1 MYIIYS
7 SANFLNNG
15 LLKINNWAYQWK
27 MSFNPD
33 AFKQAQEVIFFGK
46 IKKSSLPD
54 LIFKNNQVIQTPNKK
69 YFGMF

>member
-1 MYIIYS
+1 
-7 SANFLNNG
+7 
-15 LLKINNWAYQWK
+15 